1 MFFTFN
7 GKFFSSPYLLFFY
20 IKKDVHCL
28 KMQTSGNQRKKR
40 EIQMYFVERNL
51 NNKIHF
57 Y

>member
-28 KMQTSGNQRKKR
+28 KMQTSGNQRKKKK
-40 EIQMYFVERNL
+40 RNPDVFRG
-51 NNKIHF
+51 KKF
-57 Y
+57 E